1 MQVDEDAEANNR
13 VEAYTITE
21 QAEGNSTTTQ
31 DFKTKSFRN
40 TATMSTSAIT
50 ALRPKLQALR
60 IGKGQLIPVDDDDPN
75 QGWAWDWPEE
85 QDPPTSSEAL
95 HNDESEKGF
104 WIQSSAPATT
114 FPLGEIIQA
123 RHDQLHSR
131 LFNS

>member
-1 MQVDEDAEANNR
+1 
-13 VEAYTITE
+13 
-21 QAEGNSTTTQ
+21 
-31 DFKTKSFRN
+31 
-40 TATMSTSAIT
+40 MSTSALT
-50 ALRPKLQALR
+50 ALRPKIQALR

-85 QDPPTSSEAL
+85 QDRPTTSEDRDAE
-95 HNDESEKGF
+95 ESEKGF
-104 WIQSSAPATT
+104 WNQSSAPATT